1 VTTEDPYVRK
11 KFAVNA
17 YASKND
23 LHGSV
28 VAVLRGTLQ
37 DRNLDLIP
45 QPSRVVK
52 KGDVHEVIATDE
64 EKTPGSR
71 VGRVAYV
78 AFVEFHNAGVLVRG
92 DQVSIGGE
100 VVGHLSGFDLSHAP
114 NHMNLVVEGSL
125 TSGEERGL
133 QVGMEVLFRMTD

>member
-1 VTTEDPYVRK
+1 MTTEDPYVRK

-23 LHGSV
+23 VHGSV

-45 QPSRVVK
+45 QPSRVVQK
-52 KGDVHEVIATDE
+52 SDVHEVIVTDE
-64 EKTPGSR
+64 DAVPGSR
-71 VGRVAYV
+71 VARVAYV
-78 AFVEFHNAGVLVRG
+78 AFVEFQNGGVLVRG
-92 DQVSIGGE
+92 DQVSIGGR

-114 NHMNLVVEGSL
+114 NHMNMVLGGDLVG
-125 TSGEERGL
+125 GEERGL
-133 QVGMEVLFRMTD
+133 QVGMDVLFRMV